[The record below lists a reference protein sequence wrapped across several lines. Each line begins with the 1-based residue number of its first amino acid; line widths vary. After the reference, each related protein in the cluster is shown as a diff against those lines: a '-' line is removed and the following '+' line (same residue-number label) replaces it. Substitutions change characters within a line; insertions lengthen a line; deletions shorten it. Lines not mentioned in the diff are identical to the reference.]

1 MKLGYAIHQIGT
13 PKLAFKRHP
22 SYLESL
28 WWNNA
33 DGWTHKTQ
41 ADYFTPEQQ
50 QTLNLPLEG
59 EWVEVYLE
67 S

>member
-1 MKLGYAIHQIGT
+1 MKIGYAIHQIGT